1 MLMVLL
7 TVSNNF
13 VELKKSMFMQFE
25 ADILFQKSSVFEIY
39 FIVN

>member
-13 VELKKSMFMQFE
+13 VELKESTFMQFE
-25 ADILFQKSSVFEIY
+25 TDILFQKSSVFEIY
-39 FIVN
+39 FIVA